1 MSNIKTRLR
10 KIEATVQ
17 DDTLTEVDLEIL
29 LSCLPRDYAQEVKK
43 ELLRLVQKK
52 IAEGRNS
59 IPHIGGP
66 IRSRGEAL
74 EEILGILPVEIA
86 ERART
91 KIEISHHRRRS

>member
-17 DDTLTEVDLEIL
+17 DDTLTEVDLGIIL
-29 LSCLPRDYAQEVKK
+29 DCLPRDYAREVRK

-52 IAEGRNS
+52 IAEGSNS

-66 IRSRGEAL
+66 VRSRGEAL
-74 EEILGILPVEIA
+74 EEVLGILPAEIA

-91 KIEISHHRRRS
+91 KIETSYQRRRT